1 MPQAS
6 APHRV
11 LYYTLDG
18 DTSRANEILAQL
30 GCAEAIELVDAAHE
44 PFKVPTPEQLNG
56 CEAVVG
62 EFMPV
67 IKDTVDSFA
76 NAGVK
81 LVASMSIGTN
91 HMDLAALRE
100 HGVTVTNC
108 PGYCAEDVATHA
120 LGLTLDLFRK
130 ITFQNRSMLGGGWDP
145 VEGYPTTRVSG
156 KTLGL
161 VFFGHIAQALAPMA
175 RGLSMH
181 VVAWAPTKSAE
192 TLAELGVEKAETLD
206 DLLVQSDVVSLHCPL
221 IPETEG
227 LISKRELALMK
238 PSAYLINTARGEIV
252 DEDALVAALDESIA
266 SDGERGITAAGL
278 DTLADENDGTDN
290 LNRRLIEH
298 PRCVTTPHSAYLSRE
313 STLTLASMSLDSCA
327 EILIEGRTPTNAV
340 N

>member
-1 MPQAS
+1 MPK
-6 APHRV
+6 HRV
-11 LYYTLDG
+11 LYYALPEYLDFGHKVLSQKPYADAIDLVDCVHAPYCSPTAEELDG
-18 DTSRANEILAQL
+18 M
-30 GCAEAIELVDAAHE
+30 
-44 PFKVPTPEQLNG
+44 
-56 CEAVVG
+56 EAVIG

-67 IKDTVDSFA
+67 DA
-76 NAGVK
+76 ECAARMEAAGVK

-120 LGLTLDLFRK
+120 LGLMLDLFRK

-161 VFFGHIAQALAPMA
+161 VFFGRIAQALVPMA
-175 RGLSMH
+175 RGLGMR
-181 VVAWAPTKSAE
+181 VIAWAPTKSAE
-192 TLAELGVEKAETLD
+192 TLAEFGVEKAETLD

-227 LISKRELALMK
+227 LIGKRELALMK
-238 PSAYLINTARGEIV
+238 PSAYLINTARGEVV

-278 DTLADENDGTDN
+278 DTLAGENDGTDN

-313 STLTLASMSLDSCA
+313 STLALASMSLDSCA

>member
-1 MPQAS
+1 MPR
-6 APHRV
+6 HRV
-11 LYYTLDG
+11 LYY
-18 DTSRANEILAQL
+18 
-30 GCAEAIELVDAAHE
+30 
-44 PFKVPTPEQLNG
+44 
-56 CEAVVG
+56 
-62 EFMPV
+62 
-67 IKDTVDSFA
+67 
-76 NAGVK
+76 
-81 LVASMSIGTN
+81 
-91 HMDLAALRE
+91 ALRE
-100 HGVTVTNC
+100 RGVTVTNC
-108 PGYCAEDVATHA
+108 PGHCAEDVATHA

-145 VEGYPTTRVSG
+145 VEGYPTTRVSR

-161 VFFGHIAQALAPMA
+161 VFFGHIAQSLAPMA
-175 RGLSMH
+175 RGLGMH

-192 TLAELGVEKAETLD
+192 TLAEFGVEKAETLD

-227 LISKRELALMK
+227 LIGKRELALMK
-238 PSAYLINTARGEIV
+238 PSAYLINTARGEVV

-266 SDGERGITAAGL
+266 SDGECGITAAGL
-278 DTLADENDGTDN
+278 DTLAGENDGTDN

-313 STLTLASMSLDSCA
+313 STLALAGMSLDSCA

>member
-1 MPQAS
+1 MPR
-6 APHRV
+6 HRV
-11 LYYTLDG
+11 LYYALPEHLDFGHKVLSQKPYADAIDLVGCVHAPYCSPTAEELDG
-18 DTSRANEILAQL
+18 M
-30 GCAEAIELVDAAHE
+30 
-44 PFKVPTPEQLNG
+44 
-56 CEAVVG
+56 EAVIG

-67 IKDTVDSFA
+67 DTECA
-76 NAGVK
+76 ARMEAAGVK

-100 HGVTVTNC
+100 RGVTVTNC

-120 LGLTLDLFRK
+120 LSLTLDLFRK

-145 VEGYPTTRVSG
+145 VEGYPTTRVSR

-161 VFFGHIAQALAPMA
+161 VFFGHIAQSLAPMA
-175 RGLSMH
+175 RGLGMH
-181 VVAWAPTKSAE
+181 VVAWAPTKS
-192 TLAELGVEKAETLD
+192 AETLD

-227 LISKRELALMK
+227 LIGKRELALMK
-238 PSAYLINTARGEIV
+238 PSAYLINTARGEVV

-266 SDGERGITAAGL
+266 SDGECGITAAGL
-278 DTLADENDGTDN
+278 DTLAGENDGTDN

-313 STLTLASMSLDSCA
+313 STLALAGMSLDSCA
-327 EILIEGRTPTNAV
+327 EILIEGRTPANAV